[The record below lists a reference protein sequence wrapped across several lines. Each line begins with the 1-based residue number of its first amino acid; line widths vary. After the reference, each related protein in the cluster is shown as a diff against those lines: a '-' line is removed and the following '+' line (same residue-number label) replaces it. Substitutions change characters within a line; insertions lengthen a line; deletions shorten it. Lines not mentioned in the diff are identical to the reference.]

1 MLERFLGHLY
11 TLDELG
17 RRDTPLGRIDARAKV
32 LVVFGL
38 LGTVAS
44 FRPHDVG
51 RLLPLVL
58 FLVMGFV
65 LGDVPVRL
73 VATRV
78 LIASPFALLVGIWSP
93 FFDSSPLWRLGPL
106 VLSAGWVS
114 FLSVLLRFV
123 LALTAVLLLV
133 ATTGF
138 DAMCGALGRLGV
150 PRVLITQLVLLYR
163 YSFVLVGE
171 VARTLR
177 AHALR
182 SPERPRPTLTTAR
195 SLLGELLLRTLGR
208 AERVHAAMLC
218 RGFDGTLAEPRRAS
232 WRPQD
237 IVFLIGWCAYFGV
250 VRCLD
255 LPRWLGGLVAAG
267 AA

>member
-1 MLERFLGHLY
+1 MLERSLGHLH

-17 RRDTPLGRIDARAKV
+17 RRDTPLGRIDARVKV
-32 LVVFGL
+32 LVVLWL
-38 LGTVAS
+38 LLMLAS
-44 FRPHDVG
+44 FGRHQLGRP
-51 RLLPLVL
+51 LPLVL
-58 FLVMGFV
+58 FLAVGFA

-78 LIASPFALLVGIWSP
+78 LVASPFALLVGIWNP
-93 FFDSSPLWRLGPL
+93 LFEPSPLWRLGPV

-114 FLSVLLRFV
+114 FLSILLRFV
-123 LALTAVLLLV
+123 FGLTAVLLLV

-138 DAMCGALGRLGV
+138 GATCSALRRLGV
-150 PRVLITQLVLLYR
+150 PRSLTTQLVLLYR
-163 YSFVLVGE
+163 YSFVLVEE

-182 SPERPRPTLTTAR
+182 APERSHPTLGTAK

-218 RGFDGTLAEPRRAS
+218 RGFMGELEFSTRARWRLPDLA
-232 WRPQD
+232 
-237 IVFLIGWCAYFGV
+237 FLVGWCAFFAA
-250 VRCLD
+250 VRLWD
-255 LPRWLGGLVAAG
+255 LPGRLGAMITSG
-267 AA
+267 AP

>member
-1 MLERFLGHLY
+1 MLERSLGHLY

-32 LVVFGL
+32 LVVLGL
-38 LGTVAS
+38 LGTLAS
-44 FRPHDVG
+44 FDPHQLGRP
-51 RLLPLVL
+51 LPLVL
-58 FLVMGFV
+58 FLVVGFV

-78 LIASPFALLVGIWSP
+78 LIASPFALLVGVWNPVFDPSP
-93 FFDSSPLWRLGPL
+93 FWRLGPV

-114 FLSVLLRFV
+114 FLSILLRFIV
-123 LALTAVLLLV
+123 ALTAVLLLV

-138 DAMCGALGRLGV
+138 GATCAALRSLGV
-150 PRVLITQLVLLYR
+150 PRSLTTQLVLLYR

-171 VARTLR
+171 MARTLR

-182 SPERPRPTLTTAR
+182 APERSHPTLGTAK

-218 RGFDGTLAEPRRAS
+218 RGFDGALELPTGTRFRLA
-232 WRPQD
+232 D
-237 IVFLIGWCAYFGV
+237 VGFLVGWCAFFAGV
-250 VRCLD
+250 RAWDV
-255 LPRWLGGLVAAG
+255 PGWLGRIITSG
-267 AA
+267 AP